1 MARRQVAGR
10 RLGALEAE
18 VMELAW
24 RRGDWFGVNEA
35 LAALQG
41 ERRAYTTVMT
51 IVTRLCDKGLLQRR
65 RQGRGFVYRPTLS
78 KEALAARALREV
90 LAAADDPQAVLAH
103 FVKDL
108 EAAPELLARLR
119 ALAGDPSDAVDGA
132 GGGGG
137 R

>member
-1 MARRQVAGR
+1 VTRRQVAGR
-10 RLGALEAE
+10 RLGELEAE

-24 RRGDWFGVNEA
+24 AHGGWVGVNEI

-41 ERRAYTTVMT
+41 QQRAYTTVMT
-51 IVTRLCDKGLLQRR
+51 IVTRLCDKGLLERR
-65 RQGRGFVYRPTLS
+65 REGRGFVYRPALS
-78 KEALAARALREV
+78 KEQLAARTLRDV

-108 EAAPELLARLR
+108 EASPELLARLR
-119 ALAGDPSDAVDGA
+119 ALADASEPRQA
-132 GGGGG
+132 

>member
-1 MARRQVAGR
+1 VAGR

-24 RRGDWFGVNEA
+24 RRGDWFGVNDV
-35 LAALQG
+35 LAALPG

-51 IVTRLCDKGLLQRR
+51 IVTRLCDKGLLRRR
-65 RQGRGFVYRPTLS
+65 RQGRGFVYLAAAS
-78 KEALAARALREV
+78 KEELAARALREV
-90 LAAADDPQAVLAH
+90 LAAAEDPQAVLAH
-103 FVKDL
+103 FIRDL
-108 EAAPELLARLR
+108 EATPELLARLHV
-119 ALAGDPSDAVDGA
+119 LAGDPGEADHHA